1 MNPKS
6 VSLAV
11 FVLIAITGL
20 FIYFTKA
27 SPITPPPAV
36 TPTVTPR
43 TPADTITPMDK
54 LEITDVRTGTGSAV
68 KSGDTIVV
76 HYTGTLA
83 DGKKF
88 DSSLD
93 RGQPFTTQIGVG
105 RVIPGWDQGLI
116 GMKVG
121 GLRRLQIP
129 SVLGYGSRGAGSSIP
144 PDSDLIFEIQ
154 LLEIRP

>member
-1 MNPKS
+1 MNGKS
-6 VSLAV
+6 ILYGVVALAV
-11 FVLIAITGL
+11 IAGVI
-20 FIYFTKA
+20 IYFTRPA
-27 SPITPPPAV
+27 PISSPPPVIPTITPNSPA
-36 TPTVTPR
+36 
-43 TPADTITPMDK
+43 ATIAPMDK
-54 LEITDVRTGTGSAV
+54 LVIEDLQEGTGSAV

-105 RVIPGWDQGLI
+105 QVIPGWDQGLP

-121 GLRRLQIP
+121 GLRRLLIP
-129 SVLGYGSRGAGSSIP
+129 SELGYGSRGAGSSIP

-154 LLEIRP
+154 LLEIK